1 MTATAVQHYLGVA
14 QVEGHDALSITQ
26 MISAALNEHAR
37 RTRGAGLLP
46 ASAVQLVDVA
56 GLGPC
61 VVVVDPAAKPT
72 PPAVPVTAD
81 LLPAGDYT
89 PAPVY
94 PTPLTLTRH
103 R

>member
-37 RTRGAGLLP
+37 RTRGGSLP

-61 VVVVDPAAKPT
+61 VVVLDPAAKPT
-72 PPAVPVTAD
+72 PPRLEEDV
-81 LLPAGDYT
+81 LPAGDY
-89 PAPVY
+89 APRA
-94 PTPLTLTRH
+94 TPLALARH

>member
-1 MTATAVQHYLGVA
+1 MTAVQHYLGVA

-37 RTRGAGLLP
+37 RTRGGSLP

-61 VVVVDPAAKPT
+61 VVVLDPAAKPPT
-72 PPAVPVTAD
+72 PPADDGAAD
-81 LLPAGDYT
+81 VLPAGDY
-89 PAPVY
+89 AVRA
-94 PTPLTLTRH
+94 TPLTLARH

>member
-1 MTATAVQHYLGVA
+1 MTAAVQHYLGVA

-37 RTRGAGLLP
+37 RTRGGSLP

-61 VVVVDPAAKPT
+61 VVVLDPAAKPT
-72 PPAVPVTAD
+72 PPAEDVTTD
-81 LLPAGDYT
+81 VLPAGDY
-89 PAPVY
+89 AVRA
-94 PTPLTLTRH
+94 TPLALARH